1 MMMIMMVVMMMV
13 VMMVMMMMKAEMMM
27 SFLFVVFTQDVER
40 RKNMI
45 DNISKSIIGPLWPI
59 RQNDS
64 HQIKEEMMKNDHS
77 INSE

>member
-1 MMMIMMVVMMMV
+1 MILIIVVMMMMMM
-13 VMMVMMMMKAEMMM
+13 MMVMMMMMKAEMMM

-64 HQIKEEMMKNDHS
+64 HQIKEERTMNEWV
-77 INSE
+77 II